1 MRKLILTSYAL
12 KNGRCELAAEDLPVV
27 LGRSRHADISID
39 DELLSRKHCEIVI
52 NDLDQFEVRD
62 LESTNLTI
70 VNERDT
76 ESHVLR
82 TGDRILIG
90 DTEIEVEV
98 VLAERE
104 ISEQTTRDLTVLPRN
119 IDETRGGK

>member
-1 MRKLILTSYAL
+1 M
-12 KNGRCELAAEDLPVV
+12 
-27 LGRSRHADISID
+27 
-39 DELLSRKHCEIVI
+39 
-52 NDLDQFEVRD
+52 
-62 LESTNLTI
+62 
-70 VNERDT
+70 
-76 ESHVLR
+76 LR

-119 IDETRGGK
+119 IDETLGGK

>member
-82 TGDRILIG
+82 AGDRILIG

-119 IDETRGGK
+119 IDETLGGK